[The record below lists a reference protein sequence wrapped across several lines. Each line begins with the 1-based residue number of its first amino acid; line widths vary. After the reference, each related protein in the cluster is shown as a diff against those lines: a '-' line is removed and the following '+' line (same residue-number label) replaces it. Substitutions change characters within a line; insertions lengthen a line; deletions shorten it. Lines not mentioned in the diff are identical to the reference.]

1 MSLRPR
7 HSLFDIADAAARPP
21 PRWARALMP
30 NALAAMAAITVTIM
44 LAAAVLA
51 ASADPNVG
59 DAGVAQPKSSVSP
72 TSAAVTEN
80 DGKSGGG
87 MSDGDTSV
95 RIVQAGQT
103 RLRVEVV
110 DVSDAERVRLL
121 QDWAEEAARA
131 SMLPSGRFPLR
142 VATVRI
148 SEIDSRSTSP
158 VPWGQTLRRDGVSVL
173 LYVRRGATLAQLRA
187 DWTAVHE
194 FAHLRHPYL
203 GSDGRW
209 LAEGLASYLQNTLR
223 AKAGLLTEEDGWR
236 RLDAGFRRGEAVGEG
251 PAMAR
256 IGRSRDGTMRVYW
269 VGAAY
274 WLDADLALR
283 RAHGT
288 TLDAVFD
295 RYAQCCLDGDAW
307 VEPEAFLAE
316 LDRLAGADVFLP
328 LHARYAQIRDFPALD
343 ANYRALGIVRDGEAL
358 TFSDGPDAARLRRA
372 IMSE

>member
-1 MSLRPR
+1 MSLYSR
-7 HSLFDIADAAARPP
+7 SWLFAIADATRHASRKLFVLLPS
-21 PRWARALMP
+21 
-30 NALAAMAAITVTIM
+30 V
-44 LAAAVLA
+44 VLA
-51 ASADPNVG
+51 TTAIAGVVLGRGVDPNVR
-59 DAGVAQPKSSVSP
+59 DADAQSSDASP
-72 TSAAVTEN
+72 AFEN
-80 DGKSGGG
+80 
-87 MSDGDTSV
+87 SDTTV
-95 RIVQAGQT
+95 RIVHAGQT
-103 RLRVEVV
+103 RLRIEVIGV
-110 DVSDAERVRLL
+110 RDAERMRLL

-142 VATVRI
+142 EAMVRI
-148 SEIDSRSTSP
+148 TESNSRSDSP

-173 LYVRRGATLAQLRA
+173 LYVRRSATLAQLRA

-203 GSDGRW
+203 GDDGRW

-223 AKAGLLTEEDGWR
+223 AKAGLLTQEEAWR

-256 IGRSRDGTMRVYW
+256 IGRSRNGTMRVYW

-283 RAHGT
+283 RTHGT

-328 LHARYAQIRDFPALD
+328 LHARYAQIRDFPSLQ
-343 ANYRALGIVRDGEAL
+343 ANYRALGIVREGEGL
-358 TFSDGPDAARLRRA
+358 TFSDAPDAVRLRKA
-372 IMSE
+372 IMSDQ

>member
-1 MSLRPR
+1 MFL
-7 HSLFDIADAAARPP
+7 HSRSRLFDIADAAVR
-21 PRWARALMP
+21 RATRCVFALLP
-30 NALAAMAAITVTIM
+30 NILVAITAI
-44 LAAAVLA
+44 AATVFG
-51 ASADPNVG
+51 ASAELNARNADFPTNTSRT
-59 DAGVAQPKSSVSP
+59 QLVSAFGP
-72 TSAAVTEN
+72 EN
-80 DGKSGGG
+80 DDSN
-87 MSDGDTSV
+87 V
-95 RIVQAGQT
+95 RIVRAGQT
-103 RLRVEVV
+103 RLRIEVI
-110 DVSDAERVRLL
+110 DVSDIERVRLL

-142 VATVRI
+142 EATVRI
-148 SEIDSRSTSP
+148 AEIDSRSSSP

-203 GSDGRW
+203 GDDGRW

-223 AKAGLLTEEDGWR
+223 AKAGLLTQEDAWG

-251 PAMAR
+251 PAMGR
-256 IGRSRDGTMRVYW
+256 IGRSRGGTMRVYW

-307 VEPEAFLAE
+307 VQPDDFLAE
-316 LDRLAGADVFLP
+316 LDRLIGADVFVP
-328 LHARYAQIRDFPALD
+328 LHADYAQIRDFPSLD
-343 ANYRALGIVRDGEAL
+343 ANYRALGIARDGDRL
-358 TFSDGPDAARLRRA
+358 TFSDAPDAVRLRKA
-372 IMSE
+372 IMTGE